1 MKYTNPNGFCFTRRD
16 KWGAYIVEHNRISKP
31 TPCGRGFYLKT
42 KYYHCVSKVEADE
55 KMFELLV
62 TTSKT
67 KTKTK
72 TK

>member
-31 TPCGRGFYLKT
+31 TPSGRGFYLKT

-55 KMFELLV
+55 TISELLV
-62 TTSKT
+62 DTSKT

-72 TK
+72 